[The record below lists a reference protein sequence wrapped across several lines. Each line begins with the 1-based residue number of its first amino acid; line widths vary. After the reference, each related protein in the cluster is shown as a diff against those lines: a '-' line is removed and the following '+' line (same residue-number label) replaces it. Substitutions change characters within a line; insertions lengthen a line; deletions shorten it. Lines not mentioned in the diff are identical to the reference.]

1 RLSCSVLSSICLSI
15 TRSLPYAFL
24 MVALIQFT
32 QWLVGTSIG
41 PIAATVSLTIATAP
55 FFARLVETSLR
66 EVPPGTVDAAQ
77 VMGLSNGQIVT
88 KVFLPEALPGLIAA
102 TTNTI
107 VVLIGY
113 SAMAGLIGGGGLGR
127 LAYNYGYQRFDSQIM
142 IVTIVVIVIGV
153 QLIQWIG
160 DEIVAAV
167 DHRYFPSPAPGHTPH
182 TPQEHNMF
190 NSSRPSRRLALTSL
204 AAASALVLAACGG
217 SDDNA
222 EGPTAGEDGTTTL
235 TVGATPV
242 PHGQILEFVSEELG
256 EEANLEIEVVE
267 FDDFQLPNRQMDEG
281 NLDAN
286 Y

>member
-160 DEIVAAV
+160 DKIIAAV
-167 DHRYFPSPAPGHTPH
+167 DHRYPSSHHRGRYEHLITNVAPFCSGRRC
-182 TPQEHNMF
+182 
-190 NSSRPSRRLALTSL
+190 SSCRPGPGGLRWHQRRRRRPNGRRRRCYHRDRRGDSG
-204 AAASALVLAACGG
+204 AAR
-217 SDDNA
+217 SD
-222 EGPTAGEDGTTTL
+222 
-235 TVGATPV
+235 
-242 PHGQILEFVSEELG
+242 LG
-256 EEANLEIEVVE
+256 I
-267 FDDFQLPNRQMDEG
+267 R
-281 NLDAN
+281 
-286 Y
+286 